1 MINRQLLAI
10 IGNRLP
16 AVYDVIPRG
25 PLGHFSQGRL
35 SEVALNPQPLPP
47 QELGAAIAS
56 EFIHTAWLAERF
68 GLDVGLAFQ
77 DLEDWC
83 PTKPKKLMFPP
94 SWGPTPQPDPHPNWF
109 TEFHLGFAARLASVS
124 AQSKSPRLQASL
136 DKAIERSVASI
147 ESAHT

>member
-25 PLGHFSQGRL
+25 PLGHFSQGRF